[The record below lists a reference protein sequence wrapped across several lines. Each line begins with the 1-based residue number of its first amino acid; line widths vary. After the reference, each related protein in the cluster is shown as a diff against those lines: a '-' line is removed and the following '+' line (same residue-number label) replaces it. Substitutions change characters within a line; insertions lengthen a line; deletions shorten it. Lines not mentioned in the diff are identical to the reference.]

1 MRLSFALSPLH
12 RMPGFVVGAVLLVAT
27 ARAYAAQ
34 PVAVLLP
41 DEQTILQMEQRAA
54 QASVRD
60 QCFLYTELAH
70 IVTEM
75 AGHQMLVGDTEQAS
89 ASLKRVG
96 RYAELI
102 HLGLAN
108 DTKRLKNA
116 EMLMHQTTFHLSG
129 YLRATSGE
137 DRETLQ
143 AALKQLN
150 KVEDELMTQV
160 FKH

>member
-1 MRLSFALSPLH
+1 MRFSAALANRPSLASHLALTALLLCSTGLH
-12 RMPGFVVGAVLLVAT
+12 AAPNPAVIF
-27 ARAYAAQ
+27 
-34 PVAVLLP
+34 P
-41 DEQTILQMEQRAA
+41 DEQTILQMEQHAA
-54 QASVRD
+54 QASLRD
-60 QCFLYTELAH
+60 QAFLYTELVH
-70 IVTEM
+70 TMTEL

-89 ASLKRVG
+89 ASLKRMAK
-96 RYAELI
+96 YADLI
-102 HLGLAN
+102 HLGLTN

-116 EMLMHQTTFHLSG
+116 ELLMQQTTFHLTG

-137 DRETLQ
+137 DRESLQ